1 MSLTSFLR
9 DNADVRAR
17 FRQEFKKPKLPV
29 VKEIIAPPLSKRYA
43 TVGTAFDYLLRF
55 LIERLNPQTID
66 KGYWVAETSVELL
79 KKNDARLYAKGKKI
93 VAQARN
99 HLAQYLNTGR
109 MSDELVKAALLLASL
124 DPIYRAG
131 VGHEMIGDVHK
142 DDIQDLKNLLKA
154 VDQKAFTSKKL
165 CLINP
170 TFGPASVLVG
180 GADADLVIDETI
192 IDIKTTKKF
201 SLDRS
206 AFDQVLGYYVLHQIA
221 PIGELSPK
229 PTITKVAI
237 YFSRYGYLHVMPLF
251 ELINK
256 KKFPEFVRWF
266 KGRAN
271 AAFPTV
277 EL

>member
-1 MSLTSFLR
+1 MS
-9 DNADVRAR
+9 
-17 FRQEFKKPKLPV
+17 V
-29 VKEIIAPPLSKRYA
+29 VKEIIAPPLSKRHS

-79 KKNDARLYAKGKKI
+79 KKNDAGLYAKAKTIG
-93 VAQARN
+93 AQARN
-99 HLAQYLNTGR
+99 HLAQYLNTGQ
-109 MSDELVKAALLLASL
+109 MSNELVKAALLLASL

-142 DDIQDLKNLLKA
+142 DDMQDLKNLLKA

-221 PIGELSPK
+221 SIGKLSPK

-237 YFSRYGYLHVMPLF
+237 YFSRYGYLHVMPLG

-256 KKFPEFVRWF
+256 KTFPEFVRWF

-277 EL
+277 SL

>member
-17 FRQEFKKPKLPV
+17 FRQEFKKSKLPV
-29 VKEIIAPPLSKRYA
+29 MKEIIAPPLSKRYS

-55 LIERLNPQTID
+55 LVKCLNPQTID
-66 KGYWVAETSVELL
+66 RGYWVAQESVELL
-79 KKNDARLYAKGKKI
+79 KKHDAGLYAKGKKI
-93 VAQARN
+93 VAQAKN

-131 VGHEMIGDVHK
+131 RGHEMIGAVHK

-154 VDQKAFTSKKL
+154 VDQKTFTSKKL

-180 GADADLVIDETI
+180 GADADLVINEAI

-237 YFSRYGYLHVMPLF
+237 YFSRYGHLHVMPLD

-256 KKFPEFVRWF
+256 KTFPEFVRWF

-271 AAFPTV
+271 AAFPAV